1 MPITDSQKTDYLWKK
16 TIFGV
21 TETDIDGKEA
31 PNESIASP
39 LQLFGHTIYLESGDI
54 PTPAPAVTG
63 GVVRVYSG
71 VTAIECVSDPS
82 VAGNKTWIAVTDV
95 GQPIDNTNRI
105 IDWIPPTVDPSYL
118 VKVYDEDPTTTGTL
132 LNPLVPNFEWTYDYI
147 AGVLHFPNGAPAS
160 ILGGAP
166 IFIEGFQY
174 IGLVGL
180 ASSPTSTNNQTF
192 NITTAPLLAG
202 QFEEFIFSTGPV
214 AMIVNTIVDK
224 PSTVEAHA
232 FPARIDTN
240 PYKFI
245 GITGKLSD
253 DGSFVQG
260 SQTFFGPRYAFI
272 SSQESPFEDT
282 FWRIT
287 NNGSTTEEIT
297 LTVNITAF

>member
-21 TETDIDGKEA
+21 TETDIGGKEA

-39 LQLFGHTIYLESGDI
+39 LQLFGHTIYLESANI

-71 VTAIECVSDPS
+71 VTAVECVSDPS

-174 IGLVGL
+174 IGLIGL
-180 ASSPTSTNNQTF
+180 GAAPTSTTTQTF
-192 NITTAPLLAG
+192 NITTAPLIAG
-202 QFEEFIFSTGPV
+202 QSEDFVFDTGPIG
-214 AMIVNTIVDK
+214 MILSTTVDK
-224 PSTVEAHA
+224 PSIVEAH
-232 FPARIDTN
+232 PTSARSESN
-240 PYKFI
+240 PYKF
-245 GITGKLSD
+245 KALSGSLTD

-260 SQTFFGPRYAFI
+260 GKVFFGPRYAFI
-272 SSQESPFEDT
+272 ASRENPFTST

-287 NNGSTTEEIT
+287 NTGATTEAIT
-297 LTVNITAF
+297 LAVEVVKI